1 VKRFELVEPATL
13 DEAVA
18 LLDPADPG
26 VRAVAGATALLPM
39 MKARLFQPSRL
50 ISLRRVDGAMRG
62 VRDENDG
69 LRIGALTTLTEL
81 EQSVRVRASAP
92 VMSRALRTLS
102 NVRIRNVATLGGHLA
117 HGDPHMDLPPVLI
130 TLGARVRAVSRRGER
145 WIDVNDLVLGYYQTA
160 IAADELIADIHVP
173 AQPAGARTWYE
184 KFTALSAD
192 DWPTVGVAVW
202 YRTDAAGSE
211 PPPPRLRRSAEAL
224 REGGRTRPTAI
235 IEARVAVSAATERP
249 VRVLEAEA
257 ILTGG
262 APDDT
267 TFRKAADAAA
277 GAVEPLAD
285 LRGSA
290 AYKREM
296 VRVHVRRALMN
307 ATRGAG
313 PFGPADR

>member
-26 VRAVAGATALLPM
+26 VRVVAGATALLPM

-81 EQSVRVRASAP
+81 EQSVRVRAAAP

-117 HGDPHMDLPPVLI
+117 HGDPHMDLPPVLM
-130 TLGARVRAVSRRGER
+130 TLGARVRAVSRRGVR
-145 WIDVNDLVLGYYQTA
+145 WIDVDDLVLGYYQTA

-173 AQPAGARTWYE
+173 AQPADARTWYE

-202 YRTDAAGSE
+202 YRTDAAESE
-211 PPPPRLRRSAEAL
+211 
-224 REGGRTRPTAI
+224 RTRSTVI

-249 VRVLEAEA
+249 VRVPEAEA
-257 ILTGG
+257 ILAGG

-296 VRVHVRRALMN
+296 VRVHVRRALER
-307 ATRGAG
+307 AEQVGRVLSD
-313 PFGPADR
+313 PPAQ